1 MTALYAKNSVQVR
14 RAVLED
20 CARLAAGLRRADAD
34 ELRAA
39 CPHQD
44 ARACLTAFWRSSAPC
59 YALVLRG
66 ELAAL
71 CGLVPVVPHK
81 YACVWM
87 LTSSAAG
94 QQPKAFYRAVRF
106 CAARALQR
114 YAVLFNFADERY
126 TAAQRLIAHLGGRT
140 EEVFIRCGQTRFLL
154 FTLRRK
160 YMGALISTSSNGV
173 STALAA
179 FKRDRRARRAY
190 EAAAEEAARQAEQT
204 ALAGW
209 REKEYL
215 FESAAEKTRR
225 LYRQAQ
231 EQAAAD
237 AANFAADGLTPSSAS
252 VDTLLKQNRLQ
263 AQLEHAR
270 LQDAFQAQLGA
281 QTQAV
286 EEEVRALR
294 EQSVRYGAL
303 SKRKSTWSKLGET
316 FSAWF
321 H

>member
-1 MTALYAKNSVQVR
+1 MTVLYAENSVLVR
-14 RAVLED
+14 RAVLDD
-20 CARLAAGLRRADAD
+20 CTRLAATLRRADAD

-39 CPHQD
+39 CPQQD
-44 ARACLTAFWRSSAPC
+44 ARESLVAFRKCSAPC

-71 CGLVPVVPHK
+71 CGLVPVVPRK

-87 LTSSAAG
+87 LSASAAE

-106 CAARALQR
+106 CVARALQR

-126 TAAQRLIAHLGGRT
+126 AAAQRLIAHLGGRT

-190 EAAAEEAARQAEQT
+190 EAASAEAARQAEQT
-204 ALAGW
+204 AAAG
-209 REKEYL
+209 RQEAEYL

-231 EQAAAD
+231 AQAAAD
-237 AANFAADGLTPSSAS
+237 TAGFAADGLTPASAS

-270 LQDAFQAQLGA
+270 LQDALQMQLGA

-286 EEEVRALR
+286 EQEVRALR
-294 EQSVRYGAL
+294 EQSARYGAL

-316 FSAWF
+316 FFAWL